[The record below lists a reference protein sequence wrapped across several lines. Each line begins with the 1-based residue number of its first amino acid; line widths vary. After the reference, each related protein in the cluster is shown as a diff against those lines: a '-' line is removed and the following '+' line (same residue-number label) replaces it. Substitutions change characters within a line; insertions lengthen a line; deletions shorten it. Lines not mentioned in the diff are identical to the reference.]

1 MTRAIAAKYSEMAK
15 APGFISPPGA
25 RKKPRAAKVTIK
37 EKDLQAMAE
46 NLCIALGIRFFRIP
60 DKLLAFLA
68 FAAPAWTRVFVAK
81 YFAGVPDLMLF
92 KCLPGGGNEVRF
104 IEIKTEAGKVHQSQS
119 KWHSGLD
126 VKVCYGWDETEKAIR
141 EFLAAG
147 PMSAANRNPETP

>member
-1 MTRAIAAKYSEMAK
+1 MRFTK
-15 APGFISPPGA
+15 ADRFSIQSQGPDFLALPGG
-25 RKKPRAAKVTIK
+25 RKKTKGAKVTIK

-92 KCLPGGGNEVRF
+92 RALPDGKNEVRF

-119 KWHSGLD
+119 KWHSGLNIH
-126 VKVCYGWDETEKAIR
+126 VTYGWDETEKAIR
-141 EFLAAG
+141 EFK
-147 PMSAANRNPETP
+147 